1 VLLLY
6 QPPGNPDPVQGR
18 CGSDGRG
25 METRPRRVLHRLA
38 TATPMRDTI
47 LRAGD
52 EAVVLSTDPD
62 AAGLTALFAAPARD

>member
-1 VLLLY
+1 
-6 QPPGNPDPVQGR
+6 
-18 CGSDGRG
+18 